1 MAGTLSSPI
10 LVGRDTAMT
19 PLTAALERSTAGEPR
34 VVLIGGDAGLGKT
47 RLVTE
52 FGARAEAD
60 GGRMI
65 VGACLDLRGD
75 GIPYGPFLD
84 ALRALGT
91 MIGPEALGGLLGPVG
106 LELATLAP
114 GFARYVGATPEA
126 LAALGGPA
134 VRAGADQARFFE
146 LVLGLLERL
155 AADKPLVL
163 VLEDLHWSDPATRDL
178 LEFVVRHM
186 ERTRL
191 LVIGTL
197 RTFDLG
203 PGDPLLAYFANLERL
218 PGVERIDLR
227 PLTAAEQGAQLRA
240 ILGRPVPAAQL
251 ARIHERAEGNP
262 FFAEELLA
270 SAAESGDGDGGAG
283 DAAGPDVPRTLRDI
297 LLARIAVTRPSARG
311 AMRVI
316 AVAGHLADDGVISRI
331 TGLPIDELEDGLR
344 DAIERQV
351 LVVNRETGTYRFRH
365 ALLAE
370 LVYGDLLPGERRRL
384 HAAVAEW
391 LTARGGEAAAELAHH
406 WYAARRPE
414 EAIPACLGAAR
425 AASTIYAHADALRD
439 LEQVLEMWWDVPDPE
454 ALAGISTID
463 LLLLAADTADR
474 ASQNGR
480 ALELADAALD
490 LVDEDEEPVR
500 AGLLHDRRAFFL
512 WTVGE
517 SHASL
522 EERRIAVRLVPADPP
537 TVERALVLG
546 GLASTTMAALH
557 YRESKELAEEALGV
571 LRAVGSREGEPRLHN
586 ILGVDL
592 VGLGEIEAGLT
603 QLREA
608 VSAARDVSPIES
620 RVGIEHNLCY
630 FLSVTDHLDEA
641 LETTALALADAQR
654 TGLDRKYGA
663 GLRAIRGDVLFRLGR
678 WDEAAEVT
686 RTALDVETEPSKLIF
701 LLAIRAVLLAAR
713 GDLAG
718 LADAIHASDELV
730 TRDVDP
736 DVRAYYLGA
745 VAEQA
750 LLLDR
755 PADAMRAV
763 EEALALYAGSDEQ
776 LLMGPLLVVATTAAA
791 DQADK
796 GRAWRSPTD
805 VAAAETSAAALLET
819 ARRLAS
825 SPGSTPSLL
834 ATAAHAEAE
843 HARALGHPEPEAWIR
858 AAAAWEAIPMPYP
871 AARARY
877 RAAEALLLSR
887 GSRDQAGALLRAA
900 AESAVALG
908 AVPLLD
914 AIAAVAQRARLPLEA
929 VKAASVAG
937 ATSNLEAPAA
947 EAPARGPAEILG
959 LSGREWEVLEL
970 VAAGRSNAEIA
981 ETLFISPKTA
991 SVHVTHILDKLGVNN
1006 RVEAATIAVR
1016 VGAGEPRPER

>member
-19 PLTAALERSTAGEPR
+19 PLIAALERSTAGEPR

-75 GIPYGPFLD
+75 GIPYQPFLD
-84 ALRALGT
+84 ALRSLGS
-91 MIGPEALGGLLGPVG
+91 MMGPEALGGLLGPVG
-106 LELATLAP
+106 LEFAILAP
-114 GFARYVGATPEA
+114 GFGRYVGATPEA

-191 LVIGTL
+191 LLIGTF

-227 PLTAAEQGAQLRA
+227 PLTASEQGAQLRA
-240 ILGRPVPAAQL
+240 ILGRPVPAAL
-251 ARIHERAEGNP
+251 VARIHERSEGNP

-270 SAAESGDGDGGAG
+270 SSAEPDGDGEGG
-283 DAAGPDVPRTLRDI
+283 DIGGPDVPRTLRDI

-316 AVAGHLADDGVISRI
+316 AVAGHLADDSVITSI

-351 LVVNRETGTYRFRH
+351 VVVDRATGTYRFRH
-365 ALLAE
+365 ALVAE

-391 LTARGGEAAAELAHH
+391 LTARGGEAAVELAHH

-414 EAIPACLGAAR
+414 QAIPACLGAAQ

-463 LLLLAADTADR
+463 VLLLAADTADR

-546 GLASTTMAALH
+546 GLASTTMAALR

-592 VGLGEIEAGLT
+592 VGLGEIEAGLA

-608 VSAARDVSPIES
+608 VSAAREVSPIES

-641 LETTALALADAQR
+641 LEATALATADAQR

-701 LLAIRAVLLAAR
+701 LLAIRAVLLAGR
-713 GDLAG
+713 GDQPG
-718 LADAIHASDELV
+718 LAEAIRASDELV
-730 TRDVDP
+730 SRDVDP

-755 PADAMRAV
+755 PGDAMQAV
-763 EEALALYAGSDEQ
+763 EEALALYAESDEQ
-776 LLMGPLLVVATTAAA
+776 LLDGTPPRRGHDRRGRPGRQGP
-791 DQADK
+791 
-796 GRAWRSPTD
+796 G
-805 VAAAETSAAALLET
+805 LE
-819 ARRLAS
+819 
-825 SPGSTPSLL
+825 
-834 ATAAHAEAE
+834 
-843 HARALGHPEPEAWIR
+843 
-858 AAAAWEAIPMPYP
+858 
-871 AARARY
+871 
-877 RAAEALLLSR
+877 
-887 GSRDQAGALLRAA
+887 
-900 AESAVALG
+900 
-908 AVPLLD
+908 
-914 AIAAVAQRARLPLEA
+914 
-929 VKAASVAG
+929 
-937 ATSNLEAPAA
+937 
-947 EAPARGPAEILG
+947 
-959 LSGREWEVLEL
+959 
-970 VAAGRSNAEIA
+970 
-981 ETLFISPKTA
+981 
-991 SVHVTHILDKLGVNN
+991 
-1006 RVEAATIAVR
+1006 
-1016 VGAGEPRPER
+1016 VGG